1 MPLRDKL
8 ERESVNKQQGS
19 NQQSRLQESGV
30 AAEGVAAEGCPSSTS
45 GRQES
50 FVVGAMLCTVG
61 TLQHPGFAHLKQAIL
76 SWIET
81 RMSPALLN
89 VP

>member
-1 MPLRDKL
+1 MLLRDKL

-50 FVVGAMLCTVG
+50 FVVGAMLYTVG
-61 TLQHPGFAHLKQAIL
+61 TLQHPGFKQAIL

-89 VP
+89 VPRVG